1 MAGLQCTK
9 RNNPA
14 SDVVYHYHTNGPSF
28 LVCTLTRC
36 GTAGRRKKWLKPP
49 RCINSVSNVT
59 IRHHSNCSIY
69 YHIQC
74 GPVIY
79 VHLLLLLLI
88 TDHSDDIA
96 NALNGTSHAVQQCP
110 SCIERNNNMAIKA
123 GVPITT
129 LKDSHIIL
137 QLQFIGDLSGNVL
150 KADGGASNAPK
161 SNAVERKPW
170 QAADL
175 HFPL

>member
-1 MAGLQCTK
+1 
-9 RNNPA
+9 
-14 SDVVYHYHTNGPSF
+14 
-28 LVCTLTRC
+28 
-36 GTAGRRKKWLKPP
+36 
-49 RCINSVSNVT
+49 
-59 IRHHSNCSIY
+59 
-69 YHIQC
+69 
-74 GPVIY
+74 
-79 VHLLLLLLI
+79 
-88 TDHSDDIA
+88 
-96 NALNGTSHAVQQCP
+96 
-110 SCIERNNNMAIKA
+110 MAIKA